1 MNTRNVSTI
10 ALIAAAAAAL
20 LTALPASAAAGFGE
34 GTPGYPHEARQ
45 GEPMSTA
52 SRAEVRAEVRRAMA
66 QGQLAGGELGL
77 PVAEALSLADRDQV
91 RAEAAEAQRLG
102 LLAGGERSVI
112 FTAPQ
117 LALIKAAGERATA
130 TVVAGSR

>member
-1 MNTRNVSTI
+1 MNTRTASTF
-10 ALIAAAAAAL
+10 AFVAAAAAAL
-20 LTALPASAAAGFGE
+20 LTALPATAAVGSGE
-34 GTPGYPHEARQ
+34 GTPGYAHE
-45 GEPMSTA
+45 TA
-52 SRAEVRAEVRRAMA
+52 NTSRSSSVARAEVRAEVRRAQA
-66 QGQLAGGELGL
+66 QGLLVAGEIGL
-77 PVAEALSLADRDQV
+77 PVAESLSLASRTQV

-102 LLAGGERSVI
+102 LLARGERSVV

>member
-66 QGQLAGGELGL
+66 QGQLSGGELGL
-77 PVAEALSLADRDQV
+77 PVAEALSLANRDQV

-102 LLAGGERSVI
+102 LAAGGEFVAVY
-112 FTAPQ
+112 TPQQ
-117 LALIKAAGERATA
+117 LAAIKAAGVRAAA
-130 TVVAGSR
+130 TVVAASR